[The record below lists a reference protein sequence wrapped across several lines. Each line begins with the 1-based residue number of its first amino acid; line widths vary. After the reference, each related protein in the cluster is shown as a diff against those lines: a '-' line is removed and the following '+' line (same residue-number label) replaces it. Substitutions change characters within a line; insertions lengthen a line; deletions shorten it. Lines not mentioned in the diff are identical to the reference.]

1 MERDA
6 DGNGNGNG
14 NGNVN
19 GNAGP
24 ARLISLICDVNVK
37 WINSFAIQMRK
48 STTKAAL
55 AKQSQCQSQCQ
66 CQLYS

>member
-1 MERDA
+1 MKMERDA
-6 DGNGNGNG
+6 DGNGNENR
-14 NGNVN
+14 N

-55 AKQSQCQSQCQ
+55 AKQSQCQCQ
-66 CQLYS
+66 VHS